1 MEQRAQRRIYPKD
14 TATWEAATIISRSK
28 ALRRQSTWTFSRS
41 RPRRVSSWL
50 VERGAT
56 RDTTYGHA
64 CTLNNTVH
72 CHLPSAKKKHC
83 HFTSRQPAHDQTH
96 AAAVDVAFRSNAT
109 NGRYTRS
116 DRVPLRVAVLFG
128 NSAQVF
134 VLVPSKATERG
145 HLVSDFMRVFICGG
159 IRCMNMISR
168 YLCC

>member
-1 MEQRAQRRIYPKD
+1 MESKPGAWSERNVGSRRARLYDMEQRAQRRIYPKD

-64 CTLNNTVH
+64 CTIEQYIRFIATYLR
-72 CHLPSAKKKHC
+72 SRKHC

-116 DRVPLRVAVLFG
+116 DRVPLRVAVLLG
-128 NSAQVF
+128 NSA
-134 VLVPSKATERG
+134 K
-145 HLVSDFMRVFICGG
+145 
-159 IRCMNMISR
+159 
-168 YLCC
+168 YLCSYHLKPPGEDT